1 MNKNEDG
8 EYELKRREFKGERIK
23 ETMGIK
29 EKKNSINQTAD
40 DNSKINDTTKSYL
53 MIETKF

>member
-8 EYELKRREFKGERIK
+8 EYGLKRREFKGERIK

-29 EKKNSINQTAD
+29 EKKLYQSD
-40 DNSKINDTTKSYL
+40 SWW
-53 MIETKF
+53 